1 MPDHRRR
8 MYITNM
14 MDKIA
19 KNMVSES
26 FQNNSLFK
34 VDQSSNDNLHEV
46 HTQLGVEDGGAAQK
60 LKDTFDQLNQS
71 KCKMIIL
78 ISYLSNVIKG
88 CSNFVMMLKIPG
100 NGVSMPGKTK
110 LDKEKSTQSQT
121 ELVSHFCK
129 LV

>member
-34 VDQSSNDNLHEV
+34 VDQSQNDNLHEV

-71 KCKMIIL
+71 KCKIIIL
-78 ISYLSNVIKG
+78 ISYL
-88 CSNFVMMLKIPG
+88 
-100 NGVSMPGKTK
+100 
-110 LDKEKSTQSQT
+110 
-121 ELVSHFCK
+121 
-129 LV
+129 